1 MAKIKLQDVRLSF
14 PDLFTPVGFEEGDK
28 KLRYNATFLVVPGSE
43 NDKAIRAAIDAAAEE
58 AWPKKSAAMLES
70 FKGNS
75 NKYCYLNG
83 DTKDYDGYEG
93 MMYLSSHRG
102 SGDGAPAVKGADID
116 PSTGKVRDLKAE
128 DGIPYAGCY
137 VHAVVEIYAQSNK
150 YPGIRCG
157 LVGVQFVRDGDAFSG
172 ASRAKDGDFEPIT
185 EGISAGDLG

>member
-1 MAKIKLQDVRLSF
+1 MAKSKLQDVRLSF
-14 PDLFTPVGFEEGDK
+14 PDLFTAVEFEEDGK
-28 KLRYNATFLVVPGSE
+28 KRFNATFLVVPGSE
-43 NDKAIRAAIDAAAEE
+43 NDTAIRAAIEAAAEE
-58 AWPKKSAAMLES
+58 TWDKKASAMLES

-75 NKYCYLNG
+75 NKYCYLDGN
-83 DTKDYDGYEG
+83 TKEYDGYEG
-93 MMYLSSHRG
+93 MMYLAAHRG
-102 SGDGAPAVKGADID
+102 EADGAPAVKGADID
-116 PSTGKVRDLKAE
+116 PATSKVRDLKPA

-137 VHAVVEIYAQSNK
+137 VHAVVEIYAQTGK